1 MQQTVDKA
9 LERRRT
15 QMNKRYCVRVYE
27 SRKRD
32 GMTCAG
38 TVVVPVDSFVSI
50 YADSG
55 DLAEQKLRQE
65 VELGNL
71 PYGRIYQICPSL
83 SVAELIRSVAVS
95 LEGSF
100 ERVFLDPAAGLYSET
115 RKVRLPEPVRRQTED
130 LSSLAQVLGY

>member
-1 MQQTVDKA
+1 
-9 LERRRT
+9 
-15 QMNKRYCVRVYE
+15 
-27 SRKRD
+27 
-32 GMTCAG
+32 MTCAG

-115 RKVRLPEPVRRQTED
+115 RKVRLPEPSRHQTED